1 MKVLV
6 VYASRYGATEGIAAR
21 IAARLREQG
30 IAADCFAAEQAP
42 KPEGY
47 DAVVVG
53 SAAYYF
59 RWMSAAKAWVERNRD
74 ALAARWV
81 WMFTSGPLGTNPLDS
96 HGQDLCEVA
105 VPKSIAEFAAGI
117 HPREH
122 RVFFG
127 AFQPEKLGFFDR
139 LVTKLPVNKDNSIFP
154 PGDFRNWKEIDG
166 WADQIGRE
174 LLSAQT
180 VK

>member
-1 MKVLV
+1 MNALV
-6 VYASRYGATEGIAAR
+6 VFASRYGATEGIAAR
-21 IAARLREQG
+21 IAERFREQG
-30 IAADCFAAEQAP
+30 IATDCFAADQAP

-59 RWMSAAKAWVERNRD
+59 RWMKEATAWVERNRD
-74 ALAARWV
+74 TLANRWV
-81 WMFTSGPLGTNPLDS
+81 WMFSSGPLGTNPLDA
-96 HGQDLCEVA
+96 HGQDLCEVT
-105 VPKSIAEFAAGI
+105 VPKKIAEFAASI

-127 AFQPEKLGFFDR
+127 ALQPEKLGFLDR
-139 LVTKLPVNKDNSIFP
+139 LVTKLPINKDNSIFP

-166 WADQIGRE
+166 WADQIAQQ

-180 VK
+180 VR